1 MTAPILAVKSLT
13 KTFGGIV
20 ATNDISL
27 EVQQNSITAV
37 IGPNGAGK
45 TTLFN
50 QIAGF
55 YKPDS
60 GTILFRDEDI
70 TGLPADRI
78 AARGVI
84 RTFQLVRPF
93 SQMTVFENVLVG
105 FHLHTK
111 GELLGA
117 IFRPASIREQERT
130 IRTEAEQLLDIVG
143 LAEQCN
149 EPVMNLTYGQ
159 QRLLEIARALAGKPS
174 LLMLDEPAAGLTVP
188 ETKQVAS
195 LIKDIRHR
203 GHTVL
208 LIEHDIEL
216 VMGVADMIGVID
228 FGRKIADG
236 TPTQVQKDPAVIEAY
251 LGPSSAHA

>member
-1 MTAPILAVKSLT
+1 MTTPILMVRSLT
-13 KTFGGIV
+13 KAFGGIV
-20 ATNDISL
+20 ASNDISL
-27 EVQQNSITAV
+27 DVQQNSITAV

-55 YKPDS
+55 YKPDR
-60 GTILFRDEDI
+60 GTIRFRDKDI
-70 TGLPADRI
+70 TGLPADRV

-93 SQMTVFENVLVG
+93 AQMTVFENVLVG

-111 GELLGA
+111 GDLFGA
-117 IFRPASIREQERT
+117 IFRPGSIREQERT
-130 IRTEAEQLLDIVG
+130 IRTEAEKLIGVVG
-143 LAEQCN
+143 LADQRN
-149 EPVMNLTYGQ
+149 EPVMNLTYGR
-159 QRLLEIARALAGKPS
+159 QRLLEIARALACKPS

-188 ETKQVAS
+188 ETKHLAR
-195 LIKDIRHR
+195 LIKDIRDW

-216 VMGVADMIGVID
+216 VMGVADMVAVID

-236 TPTQVQKDPAVIEAY
+236 SPAQVQKDPAVIEAY
-251 LGPSSAHA
+251 LGPRPSHA